1 MLYLFDTMMV
11 VIDVGNLNRYNYSHQ
26 VLNHRMKV
34 IVKMT
39 TDSDSDMNYL
49 LSKLKLGA

>member
-39 TDSDSDMNYL
+39 TDSDMNYL